1 MQSDSL
7 LANSIQKEQHLY
19 TPASDYQKLL
29 ELSTEN
35 TALSQRLSEYT
46 LYEEYARELRSE
58 LVILF
63 PSIRSLSL
71 APIVEVQTD
80 TTSSTHYVAILL
92 GLEAGKTLP
101 PAEFVKL
108 QHWFRARVPGDSLAF
123 ITKTAYSNK
132 Q

>member
-1 MQSDSL
+1 M
-7 LANSIQKEQHLY
+7 
-19 TPASDYQKLL
+19 
-29 ELSTEN
+29 
-35 TALSQRLSEYT
+35 
-46 LYEEYARELRSE
+46 
-58 LVILF
+58 ILF
-63 PSIRSLSL
+63 PSVRSLSL

-80 TTSSTHYVAILL
+80 TTSSTRYVAVLL

-123 ITKTAYSNK
+123 ITKTAHSNK